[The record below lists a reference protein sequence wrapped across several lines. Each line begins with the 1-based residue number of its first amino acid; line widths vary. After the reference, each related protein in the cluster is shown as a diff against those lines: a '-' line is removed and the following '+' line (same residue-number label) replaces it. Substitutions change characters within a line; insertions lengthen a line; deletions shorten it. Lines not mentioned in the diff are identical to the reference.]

1 MAEGSAAPRR
11 SREAAKERH
20 RLALIEATADAILD
34 HGLANL
40 SVSRILERAGL
51 SRGMIN
57 LHFQSKNKLLLEV
70 VRHYSDDYVAHWQR
84 AMDAAGPRP
93 EDRLRAIVA
102 ADFDPAVLNRRMM
115 AVWIAFRSEAQSS
128 PDYMPFID
136 SRDAR
141 LQAAFTEICTELCE
155 AGPYPGVDPRLA
167 ALAFMALLEG
177 LWNDFHLY
185 SERFNREEAR
195 SVVMHMAR
203 AFFPRHFTGD

>member
-1 MAEGSAAPRR
+1 MTDGSAAPRG

-20 RLALIEATADAILD
+20 RLALIEATADAILE
-34 HGLANL
+34 HGLANV

-57 LHFQSKNKLLLEV
+57 LHFQSKTKLLLEV
-70 VRHYSDDYVAHWQR
+70 VRHFSDDYVAHWQR

-93 EDRLRAIVA
+93 EDRLRAIVE

-115 AVWIAFRSEAQSS
+115 AVWIAFRGAAQSS

-136 SRDAR
+136 SRDER
-141 LQAAFTEICTELCE
+141 LQAAFTGICTELRD

-167 ALAFMALLEG
+167 ALAFIALLEG

-185 SERFNREEAR
+185 PDGFSRDEAR
-195 SVVMHMAR
+195 RVVMHMAR
-203 AFFPRHFTGD
+203 AFFPRHFASE

>member
-1 MAEGSAAPRR
+1 M
-11 SREAAKERH
+11 
-20 RLALIEATADAILD
+20 ALIEATADAIVD

-57 LHFQSKNKLLLEV
+57 LHFQSKGKLLLEV
-70 VRHYSDDYVAHWQR
+70 VRHFSDEYVAHWQR

-93 EDRLRAIVA
+93 EDRLRAVVA

-136 SRDAR
+136 SRDSR
-141 LQAAFTEICTELCE
+141 LHAAFTGICAELCE

-185 SERFNREEAR
+185 SERFDRDEAR

-203 AFFPRHFTGD
+203 AFFPRHFAGD

>member
-1 MAEGSAAPRR
+1 MAEAAAAPRG

-20 RLALIEATADAILD
+20 RRALIEATADAIAD

-70 VRHYSDDYVAHWQR
+70 VRHFSDDYVAHWQR

-115 AVWIAFRSEAQSS
+115 AVWLAFRSGAQSS

-136 SRDAR
+136 SRDDR
-141 LQAAFTEICTELCE
+141 LQTTFTEICTELC
-155 AGPYPGVDPRLA
+155 ADGPYPDVDPRLA
-167 ALAFMALLEG
+167 AQAFMALLEG

-185 SERFNREEAR
+185 SDGFDRDEAR
-195 SVVMHMAR
+195 RVVMHMAR
-203 AFFPRHFTGD
+203 AFFPRHFANH